1 MRGLG
6 GLLDGKKAPPKGE
19 YYLPKG
25 IKSREN
31 RNLQHGR
38 AVGKGIVQRNAQV
51 QDLAKGIYMVKAT
64 TDEGIITQK
73 IIKQ

>member
-25 IKSREN
+25 IKRTKTAIRRAEN
-31 RNLQHGR
+31 KRWNPKSQR
-38 AVGKGIVQRNAQV
+38 VGK
-51 QDLAKGIYMVKAT
+51 
-64 TDEGIITQK
+64 
-73 IIKQ
+73 